1 MLSLI
6 PNLMPNPSLMPN
18 PLLLSNP
25 LLATALLPTALLPNS
40 LIGMAFLIHQALI
53 VHLMH
58 LPTIIRIVS
67 LKGSILAGYIQ
78 QLKNRRR
85 IQPVRGIYDVVIAT
99 FERGIKGR

>member
-40 LIGMAFLIHQALI
+40 LIGMAFLILALI

-58 LPTIIRIVS
+58 LPTIIQIVS
-67 LKGSILAGYIQ
+67 LKGLILVSYIR
-78 QLKNRRR
+78 QLKSKTKLGLKGD
-85 IQPVRGIYDVVIAT
+85 IDGVVIAI
-99 FERGIKGR
+99 FKKGIEGG

>member
-1 MLSLI
+1 MLSPI

-25 LLATALLPTALLPNS
+25 LLATDLLPTALLPNS
-40 LIGMAFLIHQALI
+40 LIGMAFLILALI

-67 LKGSILAGYIQ
+67 LKGLILVGYIR
-78 QLKNRRR
+78 QLKSKTKLGLKG
-85 IQPVRGIYDVVIAT
+85 GIDGVVIAI
-99 FERGIKGR
+99 FKKGIEGG

>member
-1 MLSLI
+1 MLSLM

-40 LIGMAFLIHQALI
+40 LIGMAFLILALI

-67 LKGSILAGYIQ
+67 LKGLILVGYIR
-78 QLKNRRR
+78 QLKSKTKLGLKG
-85 IQPVRGIYDVVIAT
+85 GIDGVVIAI
-99 FERGIKGR
+99 FKKGIEGG

>member
-40 LIGMAFLIHQALI
+40 LIGMAFLILALI

-67 LKGSILAGYIQ
+67 LKGLILVGYIR
-78 QLKNRRR
+78 QLKNKTMLGLRE
-85 IQPVRGIYDVVIAT
+85 GINGVVIAT
-99 FERGIKGR
+99 FERGIKGG

>member
-1 MLSLI
+1 
-6 PNLMPNPSLMPN
+6 MPN

-40 LIGMAFLIHQALI
+40 LIGMAFLILALI

-67 LKGSILAGYIQ
+67 LKGLILVGYIR
-78 QLKNRRR
+78 QLKSR
-85 IQPVRGIYDVVIAT
+85 IKLWPKGGIDGPVIAI
-99 FERGIKGR
+99 FKKGIEGG